1 MKTLRECLAEAR
13 VKKVAIGH
21 FNISNLETL
30 WGIFNAA
37 KNLGLPVIIGL
48 SDGERDFVGVRQAVA
63 LVKSLRDQ
71 FDFPIFINAD
81 HTSSFE
87 RYKEVIDA
95 GFDAA
100 MFDGSELSMAENIK
114 ITKQCVEYARHKNSD
129 IITEGEI
136 GFIGKLS
143 KIHDILPA
151 GVQLSVENLTK
162 PEEAKKFVIETGVD
176 LLAPAV
182 GNFHGMLRGGKDPSL
197 NIGRIKE
204 ISEAIKIPLV
214 LHGGS
219 GNSPAE
225 FQKAIEVGVTIVH
238 INTELR
244 VAYRQALQK
253 SLQENL
259 EETTPYKYLKEPVK
273 AIQKIVEEK
282 LKIFN
287 KLL

>member
-37 KNLGLPVIIGL
+37 KSLELPVIIGL

-100 MFDGSELSMAENIK
+100 MFDGSELAMAENIK
-114 ITKQCVEYARHKNSD
+114 ITKQCVDYARQKNPE

-136 GFIGKLS
+136 GFIGKSS
-143 KIHDILPA
+143 KIHDTLPA

-162 PEEAKKFVIETGVD
+162 PEEAKKFVAETGLD

-182 GNFHGMLRGGKDPSL
+182 GNFHGMIRGGKDPSL

-204 ISEAIKIPLV
+204 ISEAAKIPLV

-225 FQKAIEVGVTIVH
+225 FQKAIEVGVAIVH

-287 KLL
+287 KI

>member
-1 MKTLRECLAEAR
+1 MKTLRECLAEAQA
-13 VKKVAIGH
+13 KKVAIGH

-30 WGIFNAA
+30 WGIFNGA
-37 KNLGLPVIIGL
+37 KSLELPVIIGL

-287 KLL
+287 KI

>member
-13 VKKVAIGH
+13 AKKVAIGH

-37 KNLGLPVIIGL
+37 KSLELPVIIGL

-87 RYKEVIDA
+87 RYKEVVDA

-100 MFDGSELSMAENIK
+100 MFDGSELAMAENIK
-114 ITKQCVEYARHKNSD
+114 ITKQCVDYARQKNSE
-129 IITEGEI
+129 IVTEGEI
-136 GFIGKLS
+136 GFIGKSS
-143 KIHDILPA
+143 KIHDTLPA

-162 PEEAKKFVIETGVD
+162 PEEAKKFVAETGLD

-197 NIGRIKE
+197 NIERIKE
-204 ISEAIKIPLV
+204 INEAAKIPLV

-225 FQKAIEVGVTIVH
+225 FQKAIEVGVAIVH

-282 LKIFN
+282 LRIFN
-287 KLL
+287 KI

>member
-1 MKTLRECLAEAR
+1 MKTLRERLTEAR
-13 VKKVAIGH
+13 AKKVAVGH

-30 WGIFNAA
+30 WGIFHAA
-37 KNLGLPVIIGL
+37 QNIATPVIIGL

-63 LVKSLRDQ
+63 LVKSLREQ
-71 FDFPIFINAD
+71 FAYPIFINAD

-87 RYKEVIDA
+87 RYKEVVDA

-100 MFDGSELSMAENIK
+100 MFDGSELAMAENIK
-114 ITKQCVEYARHKNSD
+114 ITKQCVDYARQKNSE
-129 IITEGEI
+129 IVTEGEI
-136 GFIGKLS
+136 GFIGKSS
-143 KIHDILPA
+143 KIHDTLPA

-162 PEEAKKFVIETGVD
+162 PEEAKKFVAETGLD

-197 NIGRIKE
+197 NIERIKE
-204 ISEAIKIPLV
+204 INEAAKIPLV

-225 FQKAIEVGVTIVH
+225 FQKAIEVGVAIVH

-287 KLL
+287 KI

>member
-1 MKTLRECLAEAR
+1 MKTLRECLAEVQA
-13 VKKVAIGH
+13 KKVAIGH

-37 KNLGLPVIIGL
+37 KSLELPVIIGL

-63 LVKSLRDQ
+63 MVKSLRDQ

-81 HTSSFE
+81 HASSFE
-87 RYKEVIDA
+87 RYKEVVDA

-100 MFDGSELSMAENIK
+100 MFDGSELAMAENIK
-114 ITKQCVEYARHKNSD
+114 ITKQCVDYARQKNPE

-136 GFIGKLS
+136 GFIGKSS
-143 KIHDILPA
+143 KIHDTLPA

-162 PEEAKKFVIETGVD
+162 PEEAKKFVAETGLD

-182 GNFHGMLRGGKDPSL
+182 GNFHGMIRGGKDPSL
-197 NIGRIKE
+197 NIERIKE
-204 ISEAIKIPLV
+204 INEAAKIPLV

-225 FQKAIEVGVTIVH
+225 FQTAIEAGVAIIH

-287 KLL
+287 KI

>member
-1 MKTLRECLAEAR
+1 M
-13 VKKVAIGH
+13 KKVAIGH

-63 LVKSLRDQ
+63 LVKSLRAQ

-273 AIQKIVEEK
+273 AIQKVVEEK

-287 KLL
+287 KI

>member
-1 MKTLRECLAEAR
+1 
-13 VKKVAIGH
+13 
-21 FNISNLETL
+21 LETL

-37 KNLGLPVIIGL
+37 KSLELPVIIGL

-87 RYKEVIDA
+87 RYKEVVDA

-100 MFDGSELSMAENIK
+100 MFDGSELAMAENIK
-114 ITKQCVEYARHKNSD
+114 ITKQCVDYARQKNSE
-129 IITEGEI
+129 IVTEGEI
-136 GFIGKLS
+136 GFIGKSS
-143 KIHDILPA
+143 KIHDTLPA

-162 PEEAKKFVIETGVD
+162 PEEAKKFVAETGLD

-197 NIGRIKE
+197 NIERIKE
-204 ISEAIKIPLV
+204 INEAAKIPLV

-225 FQKAIEVGVTIVH
+225 FQKAIEVGVAIVH

-287 KLL
+287 KI

>member
-13 VKKVAIGH
+13 AKKVAIGH

-273 AIQKIVEEK
+273 AIQKVVEEK

>member
-1 MKTLRECLAEAR
+1 MKTLRECLAEAQA
-13 VKKVAIGH
+13 KKVAIGH

-37 KNLGLPVIIGL
+37 KSLELPVIIGL

-63 LVKSLRDQ
+63 MVKSLRDQ

-81 HTSSFE
+81 HASSFE
-87 RYKEVIDA
+87 RYKEVVDA

-100 MFDGSELSMAENIK
+100 MFDGSELAMAENIK
-114 ITKQCVEYARHKNSD
+114 ITKQCVDYARQKNPE

-136 GFIGKLS
+136 GFIGKSS

-151 GVQLSVENLTK
+151 GVQLLVENLTK
-162 PEEAKKFVIETGVD
+162 PEEAKKFAAETGVD
-176 LLAPAV
+176 LLAPAA

-197 NIGRIKE
+197 NIERIKE
-204 ISEAIKIPLV
+204 ISEAAKIPLV

-225 FQKAIEVGVTIVH
+225 FQKAIEVGVAIVH

-282 LKIFN
+282 LRIFN
-287 KLL
+287 KI

>member
-13 VKKVAIGH
+13 AKKVAIGH

-37 KNLGLPVIIGL
+37 KSLELPVIIGL

-63 LVKSLRDQ
+63 LVKSLRAQ

-100 MFDGSELSMAENIK
+100 MFDGSELSLAENIK
-114 ITKQCVEYARHKNSD
+114 ITKQCVDYARAKNPE

-136 GFIGKLS
+136 GFIGKSS
-143 KIHDILPA
+143 KVHDTLPA
-151 GVQLSVENLTK
+151 GVQLLAENLTK
-162 PEEAKKFVIETGVD
+162 PEEAKKFVAETGVD

-197 NIGRIKE
+197 NIERIKE
-204 ISEAIKIPLV
+204 ISEAAKIPLV

-244 VAYRQALQK
+244 VAYRQSLQK

-273 AIQKIVEEK
+273 AIQKVVEEK

-287 KLL
+287 KI

>member
-1 MKTLRECLAEAR
+1 MKNLRECLAEAR
-13 VKKVAIGH
+13 AKKVAIGH
-21 FNISNLETL
+21 FNISNLEAL
-30 WGIFNAA
+30 RGIFNAA
-37 KNLGLPVIIGL
+37 KSLEVPVIIGL
-48 SDGERDFVGVRQAVA
+48 SDGERDFVGVRQAAA

-87 RYKEVIDA
+87 RYKEVVDV
-95 GFDAA
+95 GFDAV
-100 MFDGSELSMAENIK
+100 MFDGGELSLAENIK
-114 ITKQCVEYARHKNSD
+114 ITKQCVDYARQKNPE

-136 GFIGKLS
+136 GFIGKSS
-143 KIHDILPA
+143 KIHDVLPT
-151 GVQLSVENLTK
+151 GINLSEENLTK
-162 PEEAKKFVIETGVD
+162 PEEAKKFVTETGVD

-182 GNFHGMLRGGKDPSL
+182 GNIHGMLRGGKDPAL

-204 ISEAIKIPLV
+204 ISKVAKIPLV
-214 LHGGS
+214 FHGGS
-219 GNSPAE
+219 GSAPEE
-225 FQKAIEVGVTIVH
+225 FRAAMEAGVAIIH

-259 EETTPYKYLKEPVK
+259 EETTPYKYLKEPMK
-273 AIQKIVEEK
+273 AVQKMVEEK

-287 KLL
+287 NL

>member
-1 MKTLRECLAEAR
+1 M
-13 VKKVAIGH
+13 KKVAIGH

-114 ITKQCVEYARHKNSD
+114 ITKQCVDYARQKNSE
-129 IITEGEI
+129 IVTEGEI
-136 GFIGKLS
+136 GFIGKSS

-162 PEEAKKFVIETGVD
+162 PEEAKKFVAETGVD

-273 AIQKIVEEK
+273 AIQKVVEEK

-287 KLL
+287 KI

>member
-1 MKTLRECLAEAR
+1 MKTLRECVVEAR
-13 VKKVAIGH
+13 AKKVAIGH
-21 FNISNLETL
+21 FNISNLEAL

-37 KNLGLPVIIGL
+37 KSLEVPVIIGL
-48 SDGERDFVGVRQAVA
+48 SDGERDFVGVWQAA
-63 LVKSLRDQ
+63 SLVKSLRDQ
-71 FDFPIFINAD
+71 FDFPIFVNAD
-81 HTSSFE
+81 HSGSFE
-87 RYKEVIDA
+87 RYKEAVDA

-100 MFDGSELSMAENIK
+100 MFDGSELPLVENIR
-114 ITKQCVEYARHKNSD
+114 ITKQCVDYARKKNPE

-136 GFIGKLS
+136 GFIGKSS
-143 KIHDILPA
+143 KIHDALPV

-162 PEEAKKFVIETGVD
+162 PEEAKKFAEETGVD

-182 GNFHGMLRGGKDPSL
+182 GNIHGMLRGGKDPAL

-204 ISEAIKIPLV
+204 IGEAAKISLV

-219 GNSPAE
+219 GSAPAE
-225 FQKAIEVGVTIVH
+225 FKAAIEAGVAIIH

-253 SLQENL
+253 SLQENS

-273 AIQKIVEEK
+273 AIQKVVEEK
-282 LKIFN
+282 LRIFN
-287 KLL
+287 KI

>member
-13 VKKVAIGH
+13 AKKVAIGH

-30 WGIFNAA
+30 WGIFNGA
-37 KNLGLPVIIGL
+37 KSLELPVIIGL

-87 RYKEVIDA
+87 RYKEVVDA

-100 MFDGSELSMAENIK
+100 MFDGSELAMAENIK
-114 ITKQCVEYARHKNSD
+114 ITKQCVDYARQKNPE

-136 GFIGKLS
+136 GFIGKSS
-143 KIHDILPA
+143 KIHDTLPA

-162 PEEAKKFVIETGVD
+162 PEEAKKFVTETGVD

-182 GNFHGMLRGGKDPSL
+182 GNFHGMIRGGKDPSL

-204 ISEAIKIPLV
+204 ISEAAKIPLV

-287 KLL
+287 KI

>member
-1 MKTLRECLAEAR
+1 MKTLRECLAEAQA
-13 VKKVAIGH
+13 KKVAIGH

-37 KNLGLPVIIGL
+37 KSLELPVIIGL

-87 RYKEVIDA
+87 RYKEVVDA

-100 MFDGSELSMAENIK
+100 MFDGSELAMAENIK
-114 ITKQCVEYARHKNSD
+114 ITKQCVDYARQKNPE

-136 GFIGKLS
+136 GFIGKSS
-143 KIHDILPA
+143 KIHDTLPA

-162 PEEAKKFVIETGVD
+162 PEEAKKFVAETGLD

-182 GNFHGMLRGGKDPSL
+182 GNFHGMIRGGKDPSL
-197 NIGRIKE
+197 NIERIKE
-204 ISEAIKIPLV
+204 ISEAAKIPLV

-287 KLL
+287 KI

>member
-114 ITKQCVEYARHKNSD
+114 ITKQCVDYARQKNSE
-129 IITEGEI
+129 IVTEGEI
-136 GFIGKLS
+136 GFIGKSS

-162 PEEAKKFVIETGVD
+162 PEEAKKFVAETGVD

-273 AIQKIVEEK
+273 AIQKVVEEK

-287 KLL
+287 KI

>member
-1 MKTLRECLAEAR
+1 MKTLRECLAEAQA
-13 VKKVAIGH
+13 KKVAIGH

-87 RYKEVIDA
+87 RYKEVVDA

-100 MFDGSELSMAENIK
+100 MFDGSELAMAENIK

-273 AIQKIVEEK
+273 AIQKVVEEK

>member
-13 VKKVAIGH
+13 AKKVAIGH
-21 FNISNLETL
+21 FNISNLEAL

-37 KNLGLPVIIGL
+37 KSLELPVIIGL

-71 FDFPIFINAD
+71 YNLPIFINAD

-87 RYKEVIDA
+87 RYKEVVDA

-100 MFDGSELSMAENIK
+100 MFDGSELPLAENIK
-114 ITKQCVEYARHKNSD
+114 ITKQCVDYARAKNPE

-136 GFIGKLS
+136 GFIGKSS
-143 KIHDILPA
+143 KIHDVLPA
-151 GVQLSVENLTK
+151 GVQLSAENLTK
-162 PEEAKKFVIETGVD
+162 PEEAQKFVEETGVD

-204 ISEAIKIPLV
+204 ISETAKIPLV

-225 FQKAIEVGVTIVH
+225 FQKAIDVGVAIVH

-259 EETTPYKYLKEPVK
+259 EETTPYKYLKEPMK
-273 AIQKIVEEK
+273 AVQKVVEEK

-287 KLL
+287 KV

>member
-13 VKKVAIGH
+13 AKKVAIGH

-37 KNLGLPVIIGL
+37 KSLELPVIIGL

-87 RYKEVIDA
+87 RYKEVVDA

-100 MFDGSELSMAENIK
+100 MFDGSELAMAENIK
-114 ITKQCVEYARHKNSD
+114 ITKQCVDYARQKNPE

-136 GFIGKLS
+136 GFIGKSS
-143 KIHDILPA
+143 KIHDTLPA

-162 PEEAKKFVIETGVD
+162 PEEAKKFVAETGLD

-182 GNFHGMLRGGKDPSL
+182 GNFHGMIRGGKDPSL
-197 NIGRIKE
+197 NIERIKE
-204 ISEAIKIPLV
+204 ISEAAKIPLV

-225 FQKAIEVGVTIVH
+225 FQKAIEVGVAIVH

-287 KLL
+287 KI

>member
-1 MKTLRECLAEAR
+1 MTEAR
-13 VKKVAIGH
+13 AKKVAIGH
-21 FNISNLETL
+21 FNISNLEAL
-30 WGIFNAA
+30 RGIFNAA
-37 KNLGLPVIIGL
+37 KDLAVPVIIGL
-48 SDGERDFVGVRQAVA
+48 SDGERDFVGVGQAAA
-63 LVKSLRDQ
+63 LVKSLRNQ

-87 RYKEVIDA
+87 RYKEVVDV
-95 GFDAA
+95 GFDAV
-100 MFDGSELSMAENIK
+100 MFDGSELSMEENIK
-114 ITKQCVEYARHKNSD
+114 ITRQCVDYARKKNPE

-136 GFIGKLS
+136 GFIGKSS
-143 KIHDILPA
+143 KIHDALPA

-162 PEEAKKFVIETGVD
+162 PAEAKKFVEETGVD

-197 NIGRIKE
+197 NIERIKE
-204 ISEAIKIPLV
+204 ISEAAKIPLV

-219 GNSPAE
+219 GNAPEE
-225 FQKAIEVGVTIVH
+225 FRAAIGAGVAIIH

-259 EETTPYKYLKEPVK
+259 EEVAPYKYLKEPMK
-273 AIQKIVEEK
+273 AVQKVVEDK

-287 KLL
+287 NIS

>member
-13 VKKVAIGH
+13 AKKIAIGH

-30 WGIFNAA
+30 WGIFHAA
-37 KNLGLPVIIGL
+37 KNLATPVIIGL

-63 LVKSLRDQ
+63 LVKSLRVQ
-71 FDFPIFINAD
+71 FDFPIFINSD
-81 HTSSFE
+81 HVSSFE
-87 RYKEVIDA
+87 RYKEAVDA

-100 MFDGSELSMAENIK
+100 MFDGSELSLEENIK
-114 ITKQCVEYARHKNSD
+114 ITKQCVDYAKKKNPE

-136 GFIGKLS
+136 GFIGKSS
-143 KIHDILPA
+143 KIHDALPV
-151 GVQLSVENLTK
+151 GVKLSVENLTK
-162 PEEAKKFVIETGVD
+162 PAEAKKFIEETGIT

-197 NIGRIKE
+197 NIERIKE
-204 ISEAIKIPLV
+204 INEAVGIPLV

-219 GNSPAE
+219 GNAPEE
-225 FQKAIEVGVTIVH
+225 FKAAIEAGVAIIH

-253 SLQENL
+253 SLQENP
-259 EETTPYKYLKEPVK
+259 EEVAPYKYLKDPMK
-273 AIQKIVEEK
+273 AVQKVVEEK
-282 LKIFN
+282 IKIFN
-287 KLL
+287 RN

>member
-1 MKTLRECLAEAR
+1 MKTLRECLAEAQA
-13 VKKVAIGH
+13 KKVAIGH

-37 KNLGLPVIIGL
+37 KSLELPVIIGL

-81 HTSSFE
+81 HASSFE
-87 RYKEVIDA
+87 RYKEVVDA

-100 MFDGSELSMAENIK
+100 MFDGSELAMAENIK
-114 ITKQCVEYARHKNSD
+114 ITKQCVDYARQKNPE

-136 GFIGKLS
+136 GFIGKSS
-143 KIHDILPA
+143 KIHDTLPA

-162 PEEAKKFVIETGVD
+162 PEEAKKFVAETGLD

-182 GNFHGMLRGGKDPSL
+182 GNFHGMIRGGKDPSL
-197 NIGRIKE
+197 NIERIKE
-204 ISEAIKIPLV
+204 INEAAKIPLV

-225 FQKAIEVGVTIVH
+225 FQTAIEAGVAIIH

-287 KLL
+287 KI

>member
-1 MKTLRECLAEAR
+1 MKTLRECLAEAQA
-13 VKKVAIGH
+13 KKVAIGH

-30 WGIFNAA
+30 WGIFNGA
-37 KNLGLPVIIGL
+37 KSLELPVIIGL

-87 RYKEVIDA
+87 RYKEVVDA

-100 MFDGSELSMAENIK
+100 MFDGSELAMAENIK
-114 ITKQCVEYARHKNSD
+114 ITKQCVDYARQKNPE

-136 GFIGKLS
+136 GFIGKSS
-143 KIHDILPA
+143 KIHDTLPA

-162 PEEAKKFVIETGVD
+162 PEEAKKFVAETGLD

-182 GNFHGMLRGGKDPSL
+182 GNFHGMIRGGKDPSL
-197 NIGRIKE
+197 NIERIKE
-204 ISEAIKIPLV
+204 INEAAKIPLV

-225 FQKAIEVGVTIVH
+225 FQTAIEAGVAIIH

-282 LKIFN
+282 LRIFN
-287 KLL
+287 KI